1 MDQLEVLSLLNM
13 VNGDDC
19 DTGISFNVICVH
31 TTLQEYKEIDHGQA
45 SAIFTKVVTKVVTN
59 VVTNVVTKVVTNAV
73 TNGTASR
80 QAPSLPAA
88 QRPRPVSDTL
98 QEDSVGSTSLARS
111 GTCSS

>member
-45 SAIFTKVVTKVVTN
+45 SVIVTN

-73 TNGTASR
+73 TNGTASG

-88 QRPRPVSDTL
+88 PRPRPVSDTL